1 MAERKEDGVKVKDKK
16 WRGYLGVLMER
27 HLQLRA
33 AVGRVGGADES
44 CLYNLNLFLAGRY
57 PKLKTLS
64 RVVILDYLRSKKNLS
79 IGGRRNQ
86 VIHIRQF
93 CRFLIGRGIACYL
106 PDKTLLPKYEYR
118 PRYCP
123 LNEDDVKLIM
133 QASRKVR
140 ANRPFIGETYAS
152 VLGLLWCTGMRRREV
167 VRLTHADVDLERGV
181 LLVRQTKFFKDRF
194 IPLGPSVVR
203 ALKNYLTLK
212 EANGYRTTSRSPFFV
227 TLEGIAMPG
236 HSLSTMF
243 NRIVNEMGIKN
254 SEGRRA
260 RIHDFRHNFATQ
272 TMARIYREPERFPTE
287 PSMARLATY
296 LGHTSIFYTQYYL
309 HPDFNLMQEASA
321 KFGWAG

>member
-1 MAERKEDGVKVKDKK
+1 MTVVANKK
-16 WRGYLGVLMER
+16 WSGYLGSLMER
-27 HLQLRA
+27 HLALRA

-44 CLYNLNLFLAGRY
+44 CLYQFNTFIVKKY

-79 IGGRRNQ
+79 LAGRRNQ

-93 CRFLIGRGIACYL
+93 CRFLIGRGVACYV

-123 LNEDDVKLIM
+123 LNEDDVKRIM
-133 QASRKVR
+133 EASRKVR
-140 ANRPFIGETYAS
+140 ANRPFIGETYACL
-152 VLGLLWCTGMRRREV
+152 LGLLWCTGMRRREV
-167 VRLTHADVDLERGV
+167 VRLTHEDVDLERGI
-181 LLVRQTKFFKDRF
+181 LLIRQTKFFKDRF
-194 IPLGPSVVR
+194 VPLGPSVVC
-203 ALKNYLTLK
+203 ALKSYRNLK
-212 EANGYRTTSRSPFFV
+212 EENGYRITGRSSFFV
-227 TLEGIAMPG
+227 TLQGLAMPG
-236 HSLSTMF
+236 HSISTMF
-243 NRIVNEMGIKN
+243 NRIVNEMGLKN

-272 TMARIYREPERFPTE
+272 TMARIYREPDRFPAT

-321 KFGWAG
+321 KFGWT